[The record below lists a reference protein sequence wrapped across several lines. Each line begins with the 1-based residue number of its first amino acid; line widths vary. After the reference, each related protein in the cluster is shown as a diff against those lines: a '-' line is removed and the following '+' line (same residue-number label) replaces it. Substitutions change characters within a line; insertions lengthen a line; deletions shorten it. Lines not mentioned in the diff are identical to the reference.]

1 MTEKGRG
8 QEGIRLETLA
18 GVSYDVR
25 LRSAK

>member
-8 QEGIRLETLA
+8 QEGVRLETLS
-18 GVSYDVR
+18 GVFYDVR